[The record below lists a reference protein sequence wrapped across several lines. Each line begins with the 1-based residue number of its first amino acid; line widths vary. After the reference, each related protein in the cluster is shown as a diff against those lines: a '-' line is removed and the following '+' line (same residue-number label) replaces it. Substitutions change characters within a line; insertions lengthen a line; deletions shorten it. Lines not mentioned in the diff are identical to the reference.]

1 MPTRTS
7 LFTPDLIANLEQHR
21 FCSEDNDDEI
31 HAARLSRVHRNQ
43 RKGAPDNISGRTS
56 EILPIGKERAHRCW
70 RRCGHEVRAVYL
82 RSLLR
87 FRFPGELTK
96 RRRQMEAMSFSSRSE
111 EHTSELQSLRHLVCR
126 LLLEKKK
133 S

>member
-1 MPTRTS
+1 MPMRTS
-7 LFTPDLIANLEQHR
+7 LFTPDLTANLKQHR

-31 HAARLSRVHRNQ
+31 RAARLPRVRRNQ

-56 EILPIGKERAHRCW
+56 EILPIGTERAHRCW
-70 RRCGHEVRAVYL
+70 RCCGHEARAVYL

-96 RRRQMEAMSFSSRSE
+96 RRGQMEAMSFSSKFPRGPNNDSAR
-111 EHTSELQSLRHLVCR
+111 HALRENGLPGHR
-126 LLLEKKK
+126 
-133 S
+133 